1 MQNSVPPRSISGSA
15 SLAMRMKDQ
24 QEISMAW
31 RKPALE
37 QSTTRPCRSAIGAN
51 AIECR
56 RKSRRPHR
64 SRDLGE
70 QRLELA
76 VLAQI
81 ERCHQLRLELPGQ
94 RLDVR
99 LGLLVEVGD
108 RQLRTQP
115 AERLGAAPGDRLV
128 VGDAGDQAPATFEGH
143 QRAIERDHAGPFS
156 YRGRGHLPRGPQ
168 QGEGVAGDHPLL
180 VGRDDI
186 GLEPAG
192 RGRDQR
198 PVPRVGAWV
207 ELERRASPAARSPAG
222 GSSGLCSPM
231 PAVNTMPSIPPMA
244 AARRRPR
251 GRSGRRNSRAP
262 APHPASSLASR
273 SRTSLLTPDRPLRP
287 PSW

>member
-1 MQNSVPPRSISGSA
+1 MQNSVPPRSMSGSA

-56 RKSRRPHR
+56 RKSSRPHR

-76 VLAQI
+76 LPTQV
-81 ERCHQLRLELPGQ
+81 ERCHQLGLELPGQ

-108 RQLRTQP
+108 RQLRAQP

-128 VGDAGDQAPATFEGH
+128 VGDAGDEAPATFEGD
-143 QRAIERDHAGPFS
+143 QRAIEGDHAGPS
-156 YRGRGHLPRGPQ
+156 PASRRGVHH
-168 QGEGVAGDHPLL
+168 VAPS
-180 VGRDDI
+180 
-186 GLEPAG
+186 
-192 RGRDQR
+192 
-198 PVPRVGAWV
+198 
-207 ELERRASPAARSPAG
+207 RASVWRAIIC
-222 GSSGLCSPM
+222 SSSVG
-231 PAVNTMPSIPPMA
+231 T
-244 AARRRPR
+244 
-251 GRSGRRNSRAP
+251 
-262 APHPASSLASR
+262 
-273 SRTSLLTPDRPLRP
+273 T
-287 PSW
+287 